1 MIEKI
6 RKIIVLGGGSA
17 GWMTAAAL
25 GKVLKNQYCQIQV
38 IESEQIGTVGV
49 GEATIPQIML
59 YNDLIGLDENDFMRR
74 TQATFKLGIQF
85 VDWQKPGSSYFHAF
99 GDVGKNMEG
108 LQFYHYWLKMRS
120 LGKAAPLD
128 EYTLSS
134 LACLEHRFM
143 RSMDAGNSP
152 LSNIAYAFHF
162 DAGLFAKYLRELAEQ
177 WGVQRTEGEV
187 VEVKQLDNGFIHS
200 LRLADG
206 TEHEADF
213 FIDCSGFRGL
223 LIEQTLK
230 TGYEDWS
237 HWLPCDRAI
246 AVPSAST
253 SEPWPFTRATAQPA
267 GWQWRIPLQHRVG
280 NGHVFCSRFMS
291 EDEATAILLKNLDGE
306 ALAEPR
312 PIRFVTGKR
321 KKFWNKNCLAVG
333 LAGGFMEPL
342 ESTSLHL
349 VQATISKLFSFF
361 PDRNFAQS
369 DIDEFNRQMHFD
381 YDKIR
386 DFLILH
392 YHATERNDSEFWHYC
407 RTMSVPEELSQKI
420 QQFKA
425 SGRIFR
431 FNNEMFSDL
440 SWFEVMLGQGITP
453 QAYHP
458 MVDLFPEAELAKRL
472 EGIRSVIR
480 KSVDYMPSHQSFIE
494 QHCKA
499 GKIY

>member
-108 LQFYHYWLKMRS
+108 LQFYHYWLKMRA
-120 LGKAAPLD
+120 LGKAGPLD

-187 VEVKQLDNGFIHS
+187 VEVRQLDNGFIRS

-253 SEPWPFTRATAQPA
+253 SEPWPFTRATAQRA
-267 GWQWRIPLQHRVG
+267 GWQWRIPLQHRTG
-280 NGHVFCSRFMS
+280 NGLVYSSQFLTDDAAHN
-291 EDEATAILLKNLDGE
+291 TLLHNLDAP

-312 PIRFVTGKR
+312 KINFVTGRR
-321 KKFWNKNCLAVG
+321 KLQWARNCIAIG
-333 LAGGFMEPL
+333 LSSGFLEPL
-342 ESTSLHL
+342 ESTSIHL
-349 VQATISKLFSFF
+349 IQSAIVRLMKMFPNQGISE
-361 PDRNFAQS
+361 AQVAAYNAES
-369 DIDEFNRQMHFD
+369 KDEFET
-381 YDKIR
+381 IR
-386 DFLILH
+386 DFIILH
-392 YHATERNDSEFWHYC
+392 YHVNQRDDSDFWRDMRQMAIPHRLEQKLALFKETAAIFND
-407 RTMSVPEELSQKI
+407 
-420 QQFKA
+420 A
-425 SGRIFR
+425 NDIFR
-431 FNNEMFSDL
+431 DS
-440 SWFEVMLGQGITP
+440 SWLQVMLGQGLQP
-453 QAYHP
+453 ADYHP
-458 MVDLFPEAELAKRL
+458 AARAYSKEQLLEIMQNISTAKQQPLQKLTSHDEFLAL
-472 EGIRSVIR
+472 YA
-480 KSVDYMPSHQSFIE
+480 KS
-494 QHCKA
+494 
-499 GKIY
+499 